1 MSQNNQQLSGRTSNY
16 RFDRG
21 GKPAE
26 MGPFIGT
33 VMNNV
38 DPTRTGRL
46 QVRITQFASGP
57 DDNPQLW
64 RWVNYLPPFYG
75 VTEKTSSSAGVGS
88 YPGNQQ
94 SYGMWFTPPDIG
106 TQVMCF
112 FVEGDPS
119 QGYYMGCIINNALNH
134 MLPAIGA
141 APVGEYVTGNKSQA
155 EYFADA
161 PTLPV
166 TEINSANSNI
176 DGSPKFYDQQKP
188 VHSYQAAIMFQQGL
202 ANDPE
207 RGPIISN
214 AQRES
219 PSTVYGVSTPGL
231 PIYSGGLDRNTIRK
245 QLNERTLNPQDVN
258 VIGRLG
264 GHTLVMDDGDVEGK
278 NALFRLRTS
287 KGHQIMMND
296 TENFFYIV
304 HANGQT
310 WIELGQEGTVDIYST
325 NSVNVRTQGTIN
337 LHADKDINMFAGGNL
352 NLKSN
357 AATNIGAVTT
367 LNMASEGDMT
377 IYSQTTVGVLSDGTI
392 ALQSQ
397 SGGSWNG
404 GAGLKLQA
412 DRIDLNGAGAA
423 SVTKPRLYP
432 KTTLDD
438 TTFDNSTGWKV
449 KPNALE
455 SIVTRAPTHEP
466 YPFHNKGVAA
476 SVNLTDGVPTPPPAA
491 TPVAQNVSIIKVAS
505 GT

>member
-1 MSQNNQQLSGRTSNY
+1 MSQNNQQLAGRTSNY
-16 RFDRG
+16 KFDRG

-46 QVRITQFASGP
+46 QVRITQFASGS

-75 VTEKTSSSAGVGS
+75 VTEKTSANTGVGA

-141 APVGEYVTGNKSQA
+141 APSGEYVTGNKSQA

-166 TEINSANSNI
+166 TEINSSNEQI
-176 DGSPKFYDQQKP
+176 DGSPKFFDQQKP
-188 VHSYQAAIMFQQGL
+188 VHSYQAAVMFQQGL
-202 ANDPE
+202 ATDPE

-231 PIYSGGLDRNTIRK
+231 PIYSGGLDRNIIRK
-245 QLNERTLNPQDVN
+245 QLTEGTLNPQDVN

-325 NSVNVRTQGTIN
+325 NSVNLRTQGTIN
-337 LHADKDINMFAGGNL
+337 LHADKDINMFAGGNV

-377 IYSQTTVGVLSDGTI
+377 IYSQTAVGVLSDGTI

-404 GAGLKLQA
+404 GSGLKFQA

-432 KTTLDD
+432 ETQMDD
-438 TTFDNSTGWKV
+438 TSFNNSTGWQV
-449 KPNALE
+449 KKNSLK

-466 YPFHNKGVAA
+466 YPYHNKGVDA
-476 SVNLTDGVPTPPPAA
+476 SVNFTDGVPTPPPAA
-491 TPVAQNVSIIKVAS
+491 KPVAQNVSIVKIADS
-505 GT
+505 